1 MILWFGLIAVIGIYN
16 IISFPGIL
24 RAFDPSRA
32 VMCMSFS
39 HQLFYIIISSPS
51 VFVRTGHYDYLAGV
65 VLALT
70 GCEAMFAKYVA
81 LYHCLI
87 YDLKFCSLGQFN
99 ALSIRVGLLTNK
111 R

>member
-1 MILWFGLIAVIGIYN
+1 MILWFGLIAITGIYN

-32 VMCMSFS
+32 VMCMSPFQ
-39 HQLFYIIISSPS
+39 QLFHLIISSSS

-70 GCEAMFAKYVA
+70 GCEAMFAKYVV
-81 LYHCLI
+81 LYRCLI

-99 ALSIRVGLLTNK
+99 ALSIRVGSSTNK
-111 R
+111 C